1 MQKDTQELE
10 HFLAGVERRA
20 LQMTRIATSS
30 NEEALDIVQEAMMTL
45 VRRYAQRDGREW
57 PPLFHRILQNRIRD
71 WYRRQAVQRKL
82 FGWFPLAGND
92 DGEAQAE
99 MDAVAAVS
107 TCEPSHQLSNQRM
120 TDELEKALQA
130 LPLRQQ
136 QTFLL
141 RVWEGLNV
149 AETAKAMGISSGSV
163 KTHFSRAVHSLRES
177 LGDYRYE

>member
-1 MQKDTQELE
+1 MQKNTQELE

-45 VRRYAQRDGREW
+45 VKRYAQRDGREW

-82 FGWFPLAGND
+82 FGWFPLVGND
-92 DGEAQAE
+92 DGEAQE
-99 MDAVAAVS
+99 GMESVAAAS
-107 TCEPSHQLSNQRM
+107 TCEPAHQFSNQRM